1 MKLLPERV
9 SVLVLSE
16 FLLSLACFIGS
27 ALAFYGFAGLE
38 DGRLAGLAIAALSVI
53 AGCFFTGLYRNLQW
67 RSRISLILQLCSV
80 FGLVLLMQGAFAYV
94 GTALEVARWV
104 TLLAVSINFLAMLGW
119 RIAYAG
125 LLKALFPVS
134 PILFLGVDDVVCE
147 IADAVAARPELGY
160 SVAGFL
166 SETYPPGSLVAGG
179 GKVEGRIEDLPLVLG
194 KLHVRRIV
202 AGMEEMRRHLPV
214 ADLVAAKR
222 KGIAVGEAGS
232 AYELVCGRVC
242 SRTFRPSQII
252 FGNELGVSP
261 GVMALQSIYSNLL
274 GLVAFICAVPVLAAA
289 RAIIRL
295 SSRGPALISEQYA
308 GMKGIPFTASRLRCT
323 DVDHPLRVTAAGR
336 WIRALHLEYLPRIG
350 NVVRGEMS
358 LVGPAPV
365 RLEFAEHL
373 SSLIPVYR
381 QRQTV
386 KPGLTGWTQIQ
397 VTEKDLP
404 DAIREVESDL
414 YYTKHMSVALD
425 AYILLHALRGV
436 LPFLED

>member
-1 MKLLPERV
+1 MKLLPERI
-9 SVLVLSE
+9 SVLVLTE
-16 FLLSLACFIGS
+16 YLLSLACFIAS
-27 ALAFYGFAGLE
+27 ALAIYGVAGLQ
-38 DGRLAGLAIAALSVI
+38 DGHLAGLALAPLSVV
-53 AGCFFTGLYRNLQW
+53 AGCFFTGLYRNLQF
-67 RSRISLILQLCSV
+67 RSRIALILQLCSV
-80 FGLVLLMQGAFAYV
+80 FGLVLLLQGAFAYV

-104 TLLAVSINFLAMLGW
+104 TLLAVSINFLAMVGW

-147 IADAVAARPELGY
+147 IANSVAARPELGY

-166 SETYPPGSLVAGG
+166 SETHPQGSLVAGG
-179 GKVEGRIEDLPLVLG
+179 GKVEGHIDDLAQIAGNLG
-194 KLHVRRIV
+194 VRRIIV
-202 AGMEEMRRHLPV
+202 GMEEMRRHLPV
-214 ADLVAAKR
+214 AALMAAKR
-222 KGIAVGEAGS
+222 RGITVEEAGS
-232 AYELVCGRVC
+232 AYEQVCGRVC

-274 GLVAFICAVPVLAAA
+274 GLVAFICAVPVLVVA
-289 RAIIRL
+289 RVVIRL
-295 SSRGPALISEQYA
+295 SSRGPAIVSEQYA
-308 GMKGIPFTASRLRCT
+308 GMKGIPFMASRLRCT
-323 DVDHPLRVTAAGR
+323 EIDHPLRVTAAGR

-358 LVGPAPV
+358 LVGPAPA

-373 SSLIPVYR
+373 STLIPVYR

-397 VTEKDLP
+397 ITEQDLP

-436 LPFLED
+436 LPFLEE

>member
-1 MKLLPERV
+1 MKLLPERI
-9 SVLVLSE
+9 SVLVLTE
-16 FLLSLACFIGS
+16 FLLSFACFIAS
-27 ALAFYGFAGLE
+27 ALAIYGVAGLE
-38 DGRLAGLAIAALSVI
+38 DGHLAGLAMAALSVV

-67 RSRISLILQLCSV
+67 RSRIALILQLCSV
-80 FGLVLLMQGAFAYV
+80 FGMVLLLQGAFAYV

-104 TLLAVSINFLAMLGW
+104 TLLAVSINFLAMVGW

-125 LLKALFPVS
+125 LLKALFPAS

-147 IADAVAARPELGY
+147 IANAVAARPELGY

-166 SETYPPGSLVAGG
+166 SGTHPQGTPIAGG
-179 GKVEGRIEDLPLVLG
+179 GKVEGPIEDLALIAG
-194 KLHVRRIV
+194 KLGVRRIV
-202 AGMEEMRRHLPV
+202 AGMDEMRCHLPV
-214 ADLVAAKR
+214 AALVAAKR
-222 KGIAVGEAGS
+222 KGITVEEAGS

-252 FGNELGVSP
+252 FGDELGVSP
-261 GVMALQSIYSNLL
+261 GAMALQSIYSNLL
-274 GLVAFICAVPVLAAA
+274 GLVAFICAVPVLAVA
-289 RAIIRL
+289 RAVIRL

-308 GMKGIPFTASRLRCT
+308 GMKGIPFMASRLRCT
-323 DVDHPLRVTAAGR
+323 EIDHPLRVTTAGR

-373 SSLIPVYR
+373 SALIPVYR

-397 VTEKDLP
+397 TTEQDLP

-436 LPFLED
+436 LPFLEE

>member
-16 FLLSLACFIGS
+16 FLLSLACFVGS
-27 ALAFYGFAGLE
+27 ALLFYGLAGVE
-38 DGRLAGLAIAALSVI
+38 GGRPAGLAVAAMSVI
-53 AGCFFTGLYRNLQW
+53 AACFFTGLYRELQW
-67 RSRISLILQLCSV
+67 KSRVALILQLCSV
-80 FGLVLLMQGAFAYV
+80 FGLVLLLQGALAYADT
-94 GTALEVARWV
+94 GLDVARWV
-104 TLLAVSINFLAMLGW
+104 TLLAVSINFLTMVGW
-119 RIAYAG
+119 RIAYAR

-134 PILFLGVDDVVCE
+134 PILFLGIDDVVCE
-147 IADAVAARPELGY
+147 IANAIAARPELGY

-166 SETYPPGSLVAGG
+166 SETQAQGSLIAGG
-179 GKVEGRIEDLPLVLG
+179 GRVEGRIEDLPRVIG
-194 KLHVRRIV
+194 KLGVRRIV
-202 AGMEEMRRHLPV
+202 AGMVEMRRHLPV
-214 ADLVAAKR
+214 AALMAAKR
-222 KGIAVGEAGS
+222 KGIAVEEAGS

-252 FGNELGVSP
+252 FGNELGVNP
-261 GVMALQSIYSNLL
+261 GVMALQSIYANLL
-274 GLVAFICAVPVLAAA
+274 GLGAFICAVPVLAVA
-289 RAIIRL
+289 RAVIRI

-323 DVDHPLRVTAAGR
+323 ETDHPLRVTAAGR

-397 VTEKDLP
+397 ITEKDLP

-414 YYTKHMSVALD
+414 YYTKHMSLALD

-436 LPFLED
+436 LPFLDE

>member
-1 MKLLPERV
+1 MKLLPERI
-9 SVLVLSE
+9 SALVLTE
-16 FLLSLACFIGS
+16 FLLSLACFIAS
-27 ALAFYGFAGLE
+27 ALAFYGVAGLE
-38 DGRLAGLAIAALSVI
+38 GGHLAGLVLAALSVVS
-53 AGCFFTGLYRNLQW
+53 GCFFTGLYRNLQF
-67 RSRISLILQLCSV
+67 RSRIALILQLCSV
-80 FGLVLLMQGAFAYV
+80 FGLVLLLQGAFAYV
-94 GTALEVARWV
+94 GTGLEVARWV
-104 TLLAVSINFLAMLGW
+104 TLLAVSINFLAMVGW

-147 IADAVAARPELGY
+147 IANAVAARPELGY

-166 SETYPPGSLVAGG
+166 SETQPQGSLVAGD
-179 GKVEGRIEDLPLVLG
+179 GKVEGHIDDLSQIAG
-194 KLHVRRIV
+194 KLGVRRIIV
-202 AGMEEMRRHLPV
+202 GMEEMRRHLPV
-214 ADLVAAKR
+214 AALAAAKCR
-222 KGIAVGEAGS
+222 GITVEEAGS
-232 AYELVCGRVC
+232 AYEMVCGRVC

-252 FGNELGVSP
+252 FRDELGVSP

-274 GLVAFICAVPVLAAA
+274 GLVAFICAVPVLAVA
-289 RAIIRL
+289 RVVIRL
-295 SSRGPALISEQYA
+295 SSRGPAIISEQYA
-308 GMKGIPFTASRLRCT
+308 GMRGIPFMASRLRCT
-323 DVDHPLRVTAAGR
+323 EIDHPLRVTATGR

-373 SSLIPVYR
+373 STLIPVYR

-397 VTEKDLP
+397 VTERDLP

-414 YYTKHMSVALD
+414 YYTKHMSLALD
-425 AYILLHALRGV
+425 AYILLHALRGI
-436 LPFLED
+436 LPFLEE

>member
-1 MKLLPERV
+1 MKLLPERI
-9 SVLVLSE
+9 SILVLTE
-16 FLLSLACFIGS
+16 FLLSLACFVAC
-27 ALAFYGFAGLE
+27 ALAFYGIAGLQ
-38 DGRLAGLAIAALSVI
+38 DGHLAGLAVAALSVVT
-53 AGCFFTGLYRNLQW
+53 GCFFAGLYRNVQF
-67 RSRISLILQLCSV
+67 RSRVALILQLCSV
-80 FGLVLLMQGAFAYV
+80 FGMVLLLQGAFAYV

-104 TLLAVSINFLAMLGW
+104 TLFAVSINFLAMVGW
-119 RIAYAG
+119 RIAYAE
-125 LLKALFPVS
+125 LLKALFPVA

-166 SETYPPGSLVAGG
+166 SGTHPVGAPIAGG
-179 GKVEGRIEDLPLVLG
+179 GKVEGRIEDLTPVAEKLG
-194 KLHVRRIV
+194 VRRII
-202 AGMEEMRRHLPV
+202 AGMDEMRRHLPV
-214 ADLVAAKR
+214 AALMAAKR
-222 KGIAVGEAGS
+222 KGITVEEAGT

-252 FGNELGVSP
+252 FANELGVSP

-274 GLVAFICAVPVLAAA
+274 GLVAFICAAPVLAVA
-289 RAIIRL
+289 RAAISL

-308 GMKGIPFTASRLRCT
+308 GMKGIPFMASHLRCT
-323 DVDHPLRVTAAGR
+323 ETDRPLQLTTVGR
-336 WIRALHLEYLPRIG
+336 CIRALHLEYLPRIG

-397 VTEKDLP
+397 TTDKDLP
-404 DAIREVESDL
+404 DVIREVESDL

-436 LPFLED
+436 LPFLEE

>member
-1 MKLLPERV
+1 MKLLPERI
-9 SVLVLSE
+9 SVLVLTE
-16 FLLSLACFIGS
+16 FLLSLACFIAS
-27 ALAFYGFAGLE
+27 ALAFYGLAGLG
-38 DGRLAGLAIAALSVI
+38 DGRLAGLAVAALSVV
-53 AGCFFTGLYRNLQW
+53 AGCFFTGLYSNLQF
-67 RSRISLILQLCSV
+67 RSRIALILQLCSV
-80 FGLVLLMQGAFAYV
+80 FGIVLLLQGAFAYV

-125 LLKALFPVS
+125 LLKALFPAS

-147 IADAVAARPELGY
+147 IAGAVAARPELGY

-166 SETYPPGSLVAGG
+166 SGTHPVGAPIAGG
-179 GKVEGRIEDLPLVLG
+179 GKVEGRIDDLAPIVAKLG
-194 KLHVRRIV
+194 VRRIV
-202 AGMEEMRRHLPV
+202 VGMDEMRRNLPV
-214 ADLVAAKR
+214 AALIAAKR
-222 KGIAVGEAGS
+222 KGIAVEEAGN
-232 AYELVCGRVC
+232 AYEMVCGRVC

-289 RAIIRL
+289 RAVIRL

-308 GMKGIPFTASRLRCT
+308 GMRGIPFTASRLRCT
-323 DVDHPLRVTAAGR
+323 ETDRPLEVTATGR

-373 SSLIPVYR
+373 ATMIPVYR

-397 VTEKDLP
+397 MTEQDLP
-404 DAIREVESDL
+404 DVIREVESDL

-436 LPFLED
+436 LPFLEE

>member
-9 SVLVLSE
+9 SVLVLTE
-16 FLLSLACFIGS
+16 FLLSLACFMAS
-27 ALAFYGFAGLE
+27 ALACYGIAGLE
-38 DGRLAGLAIAALSVI
+38 GGHLAGLAVAALSVVV
-53 AGCFFTGLYRNLQW
+53 GCFFTGLYRNLQF
-67 RSRISLILQLCSV
+67 RSRIALILQLCSV
-80 FGLVLLMQGAFAYV
+80 FGMVLLLQGAFAYI
-94 GTALEVARWV
+94 GTALEVSRWV
-104 TLLAVSINFLAMLGW
+104 TLLAVSINFLAMVGW
-119 RIAYAG
+119 RIAYAR

-134 PILFLGVDDVVCE
+134 PILFLGVDDVVSE
-147 IADAVAARPELGY
+147 IASAVAARPELGY

-166 SETYPPGSLVAGG
+166 SETHPQGALIAGG
-179 GKVEGRIEDLPLVLG
+179 GRVEGHIDDLERITTKLG
-194 KLHVRRIV
+194 VRRII
-202 AGMEEMRRHLPV
+202 AGMDEMRRNLPV
-214 ADLVAAKR
+214 AALVAAKR
-222 KGIAVGEAGS
+222 RGIAVEEAGT
-232 AYELVCGRVC
+232 AYEQVCGRVC

-274 GLVAFICAVPVLAAA
+274 GLVAFICAAPVLAVA
-289 RAIIRL
+289 RAAVSI
-295 SSRGPALISEQYA
+295 SSNGPALISEEYA

-323 DVDHPLRVTAAGR
+323 EMDHPLRLTTAGR
-336 WIRALHLEYLPRIG
+336 WIRALHIEYLPRIG

-373 SSLIPVYR
+373 STLIPVYR

-386 KPGLTGWTQIQ
+386 KPGLTGWTQIHM
-397 VTEKDLP
+397 TEKDLP
-404 DAIREVESDL
+404 DAIREVECDL

-436 LPFLED
+436 LPFLEE

>member
-1 MKLLPERV
+1 MNLLPERI
-9 SVLVLSE
+9 SALVLTE
-16 FLLSLACFIGS
+16 YLLSLACFIAS
-27 ALAFYGFAGLE
+27 ALAVYGVAGLE
-38 DGRLAGLAIAALSVI
+38 DGRLAGLAAAALSVV
-53 AGCFFTGLYRNLQW
+53 AGCFLTGLYRNLQF
-67 RSRISLILQLCSV
+67 RSRIALILQLCSV
-80 FGLVLLMQGAFAYV
+80 FGMVLLLQGAFAYI
-94 GTALEVARWV
+94 GTGLEVARWV
-104 TLLAVSINFLAMLGW
+104 TLFAVCVNFLAMVGW

-147 IADAVAARPELGY
+147 IANAVAARPELGY

-166 SETYPPGSLVAGG
+166 SGTHPQGSPIAGG
-179 GKVEGRIEDLPLVLG
+179 GKVEGSIGDLAGITAKLG
-194 KLHVRRIV
+194 VRRIV
-202 AGMEEMRRHLPV
+202 AGMDEMRQQLPV
-214 ADLVAAKR
+214 AALMAAKR
-222 KGIAVGEAGS
+222 RGIAVEEAGS
-232 AYELVCGRVC
+232 AYEMVCGRVC

-274 GLVAFICAVPVLAAA
+274 GLVAFICAVPVLAVA
-289 RAIIRL
+289 RAVIRL

-323 DVDHPLRVTAAGR
+323 EIDHPLRVTAAGR

-358 LVGPAPV
+358 LVGPAPA

-397 VTEKDLP
+397 STEQDLP

-436 LPFLED
+436 LPFLEE